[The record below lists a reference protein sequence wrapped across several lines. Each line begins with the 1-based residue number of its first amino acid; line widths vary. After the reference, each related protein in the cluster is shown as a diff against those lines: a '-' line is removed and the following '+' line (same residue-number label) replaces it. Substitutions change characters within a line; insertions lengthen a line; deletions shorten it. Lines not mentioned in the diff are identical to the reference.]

1 MNRLIKEFQAEKEYI
16 LNTLEALKKAM
27 NRKTITVVEL
37 AAISTFLHNTYNGI
51 ENILKRTLKFK
62 VSCISPL
69 FCSWIWHSIGE
80 G

>member
-37 AAISTFLHNTYNGI
+37 AAISTIHTM
-51 ENILKRTLKFK
+51 ELKT
-62 VSCISPL
+62 S
-69 FCSWIWHSIGE
+69 
-80 G
+80 